1 MGNTQNEVMA
11 GEQWDVGTQVF
22 LPDSEILSRLFT
34 VLVLSDVDI
43 CPAHASPI
51 IPLATGSFARFGK
64 GTGLRR
70 RIWAHGNCRGP
81 ESAERP
87 LGLPVIEKAP
97 RRKGR
102 RGWAGFPQGQEQPP
116 GHPQP

>member
-51 IPLATGSFARFGK
+51 IPPATGYFAHFGK

-81 ESAERP
+81 EFAERP

-102 RGWAGFPQGQEQPP
+102 CGWAGFP
-116 GHPQP
+116 